1 MLLTLGAA
9 YALLAVSY
17 LCVQF
22 QLGLHRRRFALLLV
36 VMAVAEP
43 LLLLGADDLE
53 AFARTVL
60 AVHAVTAVG
69 LLALSA
75 ARRSR

>member
-1 MLLTLGAA
+1 M
-9 YALLAVSY
+9 
-17 LCVQF
+17 QF
-22 QLGLHRRRFALLLV
+22 QLGLHLRYFAIVLA

-43 LLLLGADDLE
+43 LLLLSAGDLA

-60 AVHAVTAVG
+60 LVHAVTAVG

-75 ARRSR
+75 LRRAR